1 MSQKKFLTSSDI
13 VAAYGISEEA
23 IQELVD
29 AGELKALADRGT
41 WKFRREDLEALI
53 SSGRLSPTRELPT
66 VDDIDFDETIGFSEE
81 SGGDRVDFL
90 ELDEDAMSAG
100 STVISSSASSLDH
113 DLQLSFTDEP
123 QAAPSSSD
131 VRVFEPGDA
140 LVSDSEILVKGTS
153 GEVSAA
159 DISSSDVQLVP
170 EQPESESADGD
181 QTVFE
186 QTLIGDASDIGA
198 EETLFETPEAGD
210 WLTEG
215 GEGLNFVES
224 AEGMTT
230 EIPTE
235 EAAVEDQA
243 TLMFEAGDSGLTLET
258 GDSGLTLDTGD
269 SGLTLDAGD
278 SGLTLDAGDSGL
290 TLETG
295 DSGLSLE
302 VVPDDLAP
310 AAQVAGTQR
319 MEQLEGVEDELDFD
333 SGSGDSGGT
342 RRLAVEEKFAEEHT
356 FSDDSEDHDQTAVIM
371 VEDESGD
378 GDYVGT
384 LSGAIAAGEDVED
397 LEISDDLEMGLDD
410 EEVEFGDAEDA
421 VLDAD
426 DEAFSDEFAGA
437 DDDDESYLQP
447 AAKAAPREPAWG
459 AFTSIMVI
467 AAGLLVG
474 TNAWLMW
481 EGVATMWNGG
491 QTSGPASS
499 LISAIAGILG

>member
-13 VAAYGISEEA
+13 VAVYGISEEA
-23 IQELVD
+23 LQELVD

-53 SSGRLSPTRELPT
+53 SSGRLSPTRDLPT

-100 STVISSSASSLDH
+100 STVISSSVPSLEN

-123 QAAPSSSD
+123 QTPPSSSD

-153 GEVSAA
+153 GEIPAEN
-159 DISSSDVQLVP
+159 ISSSDVQLVSDEP
-170 EQPESESADGD
+170 SFEAVSEQAESD
-181 QTVFE
+181 QTEFE
-186 QTLIGDASDIGA
+186 QTVLGAASDSSA
-198 EETLFETPEAGD
+198 EETLFETPEAD
-210 WLTEG
+210 NWLTDGSES
-215 GEGLNFVES
+215 LDFAES
-224 AEGMTT
+224 AEQMTT
-230 EIPTE
+230 EIPAE
-235 EAAVEDQA
+235 ESAVEDQA
-243 TLMFEAGDSGLTLET
+243 TLMFDAADSGLTLET
-258 GDSGLTLDTGD
+258 GDSGLTLDT
-269 SGLTLDAGD
+269 GD

-310 AAQVAGTQR
+310 AAPVAGTQR
-319 MEQLEGVEDELDFD
+319 MEQLEQSEEELDFD

-356 FSDDSEDHDQTAVIM
+356 FSDDPEDHDQTAVIM

-378 GDYVGT
+378 GDYIGT

-397 LEISDDLEMGLDD
+397 LEISDDLEMGPGD
-410 EEVEFGDAEDA
+410 EEVEFDDAEDA

-426 DEAFSDEFAGA
+426 DEAFSDEFAGT
-437 DDDDESYLQP
+437 DDDESYLQP
-447 AAKAAPREPAWG
+447 AAKAAPREPSWG

-481 EGVATMWNGG
+481 EGIATMWNGG